1 MNSMDNQ
8 QINPETVNLLVPM
21 AGAGSRFVQQGF
33 TDPKPLIQVLGKPM
47 VEWATDSFNFVG
59 KLKSYRFIFV
69 VLHEHIEKFQIDE
82 KLKKHFGPNTI
93 VITAT
98 GVLNGQSKSCLLAK
112 PYINNE
118 QKLFIYN
125 CDTFMKSD
133 VWDVI
138 EKEDPDGVIPCFE
151 ATNPSYSYAKVD
163 EQGNVTEVAEKQ
175 AISNLATIGMYY
187 FKHGADYVKAAEA
200 QIEKN
205 LTYNNEFYVGPC
217 YNEIIAEGKKVKVAT
232 VLEKWVIGTP
242 EEMKN
247 FEANYKNT

>member
-1 MNSMDNQ
+1 MDKQSLNSQ
-8 QINPETVNLLVPM
+8 TVNLLIPM

-33 TDPKPLIQVLGKPM
+33 LDPKPLIQVLGKPM
-47 VEWATDSFNFVG
+47 VEWATDSFNFLE
-59 KLKSYRFIFV
+59 KLENYRFIFV
-69 VLHEHIEKFQIDE
+69 VLHEHIEKFKIDE
-82 KLKKHFGPNTI
+82 ILKQQFGKDTV

-112 PYINNE
+112 PYINNQ

-125 CDTFMKSD
+125 CDTYMKSD
-133 VWDVI
+133 VWDII
-138 EKEDPDGVIPCFE
+138 EKQNPDGVIPCFE

-163 EQGNVTEVAEKQ
+163 QHGNVIEVAEKQ

-187 FKHGADYVKAAEA
+187 FKHGADYVRAAEA

-205 LTYNNEFYVGPC
+205 ITYNNEFYVGPC
-217 YNEIIAEGKKVKVAT
+217 YNEIIAVGKKIKVAT

-242 EEMKN
+242 EEMAN
-247 FEANYKNT
+247 FVSNYKES